1 MHQYNRSTLPN
12 WHPAWM
18 IIPFAVW
25 AILLSMGLSASSVNH
40 AIGVRHALPGPYVPQ
55 CYATEWRSGQY
66 CEFRPV
72 KRFRNN

>member
-1 MHQYNRSTLPN
+1 MHQYNRPILPN

-18 IIPFAVW
+18 LAPVAVW
-25 AILLSMGLSASSVNH
+25 AILLMLAFCPVATH
-40 AIGVRHALPGPYVPQ
+40 HEPGVRHALPDPYVPQ

-72 KRFRNN
+72 KRIGNN